1 MNSLRIAQLHL
12 SPLRVQQGLLV
23 SLIVLVTLLATQQL
37 QHWNQA
43 QEAAAIRQ
51 SFISHSSM
59 PSSQIRQPVSVP
71 TPQTNGCRSTD
82 LYRRTFQHSPYSSAG
97 CFDLIE
103 LTQQ

>member
-37 QHWNQA
+37 QHWNQV

-71 TPQTNGCRSTD
+71 DTANKRMPVDRLVSQD
-82 LYRRTFQHSPYSSAG
+82 VPAQPL
-97 CFDLIE
+97 
-103 LTQQ
+103 QQRWVF